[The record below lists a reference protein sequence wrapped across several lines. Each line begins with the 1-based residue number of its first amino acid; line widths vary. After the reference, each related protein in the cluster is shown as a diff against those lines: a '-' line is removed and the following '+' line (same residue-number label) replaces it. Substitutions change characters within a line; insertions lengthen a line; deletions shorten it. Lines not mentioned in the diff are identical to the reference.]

1 MCAPMVQEWHDNRA
15 PNAKLSRSDFRFA
28 KPANE
33 DETLDSNEIDTEEDD
48 TKLVLLSARVDKSED
63 ELRLEVRAE
72 PVPASSTQVTS
83 GTVDLDNDEDP
94 LADKPKSVG
103 LSAADMLS
111 EQVIPLLRYLDG
123 KLEKY
128 AESSIARSYVELVRS
143 RTRTKV
149 AASA

>member
-1 MCAPMVQEWHDNRA
+1 M
-15 PNAKLSRSDFRFA
+15 
-28 KPANE
+28 
-33 DETLDSNEIDTEEDD
+33 
-48 TKLVLLSARVDKSED
+48 
-63 ELRLEVRAE
+63 
-72 PVPASSTQVTS
+72 PASSTQVTS

-111 EQVIPLLRYLDG
+111 KQVIPLFRYLDG

-128 AESSIARSYVELVRS
+128 AESSIARSYMELVRS